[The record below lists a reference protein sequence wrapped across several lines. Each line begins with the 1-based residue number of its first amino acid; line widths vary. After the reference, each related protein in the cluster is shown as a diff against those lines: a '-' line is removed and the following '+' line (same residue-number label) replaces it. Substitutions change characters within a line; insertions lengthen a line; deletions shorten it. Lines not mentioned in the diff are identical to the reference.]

1 VGLRRLLESQ
11 VAADPIVQFR
21 AWWEEARA
29 TGDAWSDAMVLATTS
44 PQGGPSARAVILRG
58 VDERGFVF
66 FTDTRSAKAV
76 ELETD
81 PRVALVVLWSALERQ
96 VRVVGHAAPVT
107 DEEADAFF
115 ASRPRAANLAA
126 QVARQDEVIAGPD
139 ALEPRLRALAA
150 AYEGRPV
157 GRPPGWGGYI
167 VAPDAVEFWQGR
179 PDHLHDRLRY
189 RRGGAG
195 WRIERLA
202 P

>member
-1 VGLRRLLESQ
+1 M
-11 VAADPIVQFR
+11 AADPIVQFR
-21 AWWEEARA
+21 AWWEEAPA
-29 TGDAWSDAMVLATTS
+29 TGDAWSDAMVLATSS
-44 PQGGPSARAVILRG
+44 PEGGPAARTVILRG

-81 PRVALVVLWSALERQ
+81 PRVALVVLWAGLERQ
-96 VRVVGHAAPVT
+96 VRVVGHATAVT
-107 DEEADAFF
+107 DDEADAFF
-115 ASRPRAANLAA
+115 GARPRAANVAA

-139 ALEPRLRALAA
+139 VLERRLRELAA
-150 AYEGRPV
+150 AHEGRPV

-167 VAPDAVEFWQGR
+167 VAPDAVEFWRGR

>member
-1 VGLRRLLESQ
+1 M
-11 VAADPIVQFR
+11 QFR

-29 TGDAWSDAMVLATTS
+29 TGDAWSDAAVLATSS
-44 PQGGPSARAVILRG
+44 PRGGPSARAVIVRG

-76 ELETD
+76 ELETE

-96 VRVVGHAAPVT
+96 VRVVGHATPVT
-107 DEEADAFF
+107 DDEADAFF
-115 ASRPRAANLAA
+115 AGRPRRANLAA
-126 QVARQDEVIAGPD
+126 RVARQDEVIAGPD
-139 ALEPRLRALAA
+139 VLEPRLRELAA
-150 AYEGRPV
+150 TLEGRPV

-179 PDHLHDRLRY
+179 PNHLHDRLRY

>member
-1 VGLRRLLESQ
+1 MGLRRLRESH

-29 TGDAWSDAMVLATTS
+29 SGDAWSDAMVLATSS
-44 PQGGPSARAVILRG
+44 PAGGPSARAVILRG

-66 FTDTRSAKAV
+66 FTDTRSAKGVA
-76 ELETD
+76 LETD

-96 VRVVGHAAPVT
+96 VRVVGNATPVT

-115 ASRPRAANLAA
+115 AARPRAANLAA
-126 QVARQDEVIAGPD
+126 QVARQDEVIAGPGV
-139 ALEPRLRALAA
+139 LERRLRQLAA
-150 AYEGRPV
+150 AHEGRPV
-157 GRPPGWGGYI
+157 GRPSGWGGYI
-167 VAPDAVEFWQGR
+167 VAPAAVEFWQGR

>member
-1 VGLRRLLESQ
+1 VDLRRLLESH

-29 TGDAWSDAMVLATTS
+29 AGDAWSDAMVLATS
-44 PQGGPSARAVILRG
+44 SLAGGPSARAVILRG
-58 VDERGFVF
+58 LDERGFVF
-66 FTDTRSAKAV
+66 FTDTRSAKGV

-96 VRVVGHAAPVT
+96 VRVVGNATAVT
-107 DEEADAFF
+107 DEEAEAFF
-115 ASRPRAANLAA
+115 AARPRAANLAA
-126 QVARQDEVIAGPD
+126 QVARQDEVIVGPGV
-139 ALEPRLRALAA
+139 LERRLRQLAA
-150 AYEGRPV
+150 AHEGRPV

>member
-1 VGLRRLLESQ
+1 MDLRRLLESD

-29 TGDAWSDAMVLATTS
+29 TGDAWSDAMVLATSS
-44 PQGGPSARAVILRG
+44 PAGGPSARAVILRG

-76 ELETD
+76 ELEAD
-81 PRVALVVLWSALERQ
+81 PRVALVVLWSSLERQ
-96 VRVVGHAAPVT
+96 VRVVGHAAQVT

-115 ASRPRAANLAA
+115 AARARAANLASR
-126 QVARQDEVIAGPD
+126 VAGQDEVIAGPD
-139 ALEPRLRALAA
+139 VLQRRLHELAVVHD
-150 AYEGRPV
+150 GRPV
-157 GRPPGWGGYI
+157 GRPPGWGGYV
-167 VAPDAVEFWQGR
+167 VAPDAVELWQGQ

-189 RRGGAG
+189 RRDGAG

>member
-1 VGLRRLLESQ
+1 MGLRRLLESQ

-29 TGDAWSDAMVLATTS
+29 TGDAWSDAMVLATSS
-44 PQGGPSARAVILRG
+44 PEGGPSARAVILRG
-58 VDERGFVF
+58 VDERGFVL

-76 ELETD
+76 ELETE

-115 ASRPRAANLAA
+115 AARPRAANLAA
-126 QVARQDEVIAGPD
+126 RVARQDEVIAGPD
-139 ALEPRLRALAA
+139 VLEPRLRALAA
-150 AYEGRPV
+150 AHEGRPV

-167 VAPDAVEFWQGR
+167 VAPVAVEFWQGR

-189 RRGGAG
+189 WRGGAG